1 MSVLKCEKCGG
12 SLNIIEGTSI
22 CECEYCG
29 TKQTIPVE
37 NQEKSSTVYQNV
49 LERATQKQAKK
60 GVSYPEKDGK
70 LYNVFK
76 FFYVIAFIFGNFMNL
91 LYILGM
97 TIAMTDNANLII
109 DVGSFVTIIVCV
121 VLMIAALIA
130 SKFNKN
136 VIVASVFGAVNLGA
150 ALTAIFTFMHL
161 MPDDTVAGGINI
173 SFYWRHLAPLSILGL
188 CAVGMALIVIIA
200 YFKTKK
206 AYNEVLENIYYEY
219 NKLPN
224 EEKPDWE
231 EYVKNYKF
239 GKK

>member
-1 MSVLKCEKCGG
+1 MAVFKCENCGG
-12 SLNIIEGTSI
+12 SLEIIEGTSVY
-22 CECEYCG
+22 ECEYCG
-29 TKQTIPVE
+29 AKQTLPTEKDE
-37 NQEKSSTVYQNV
+37 NSSAVYQNV
-49 LERATQKQAKK
+49 LERAAQKQAKK
-60 GVSYPEKDGK
+60 GVSYPQKGGK

-76 FFYVIAFIFGNFMNL
+76 FFYIVAFIFGNVMNL

-97 TIAMTDNANLII
+97 TIAMTDDTNLII
-109 DVGSFVTIIVCV
+109 DIGSFITVIVCV
-121 VLMIAALIA
+121 VLLIAALIA

-136 VIVASVFGAVNLGA
+136 VIVASVFGAVNLGT

-173 SFYWRHLAPLSILGL
+173 NFYWRHLAPLGILAL
-188 CAVGMALIVIIA
+188 CAVGMALVVITA

-206 AYNEVLENIYYEY
+206 SYNEVLENIYYEY
-219 NKLPN
+219 NRLPN
-224 EEKPDWE
+224 EERPDWD